1 MGLIETV
8 EDYIVRRKNQLAR
21 DGFHNKL
28 IFMPPLSQKYQG
40 EFLQQFDIQAI
51 VKSIQR
57 RVYML
62 EAFEGHDVQ
71 KWYESDYDLPILIQ
85 QTTRPISVKRFSNR
99 KESAMFLKGIVG
111 EIDLADI
118 SVEMLELL
126 LAGELIHIG
135 KNTSI
140 GFGRFI
146 LK

>member
-1 MGLIETV
+1 
-8 EDYIVRRKNQLAR
+8 
-21 DGFHNKL
+21 
-28 IFMPPLSQKYQG
+28 
-40 EFLQQFDIQAI
+40 
-51 VKSIQR
+51 
-57 RVYML
+57 ML
-62 EAFEGHDVQ
+62 EAFESHDVQ
-71 KWYESDYDLPILIQ
+71 KWYESDYVLPILIQ

-118 SVEMLELL
+118 SDEMLELL

-135 KNTSI
+135 KNTSF